1 LFCDFE
7 IDKGAFAVKIHEY
20 QAKEVLAKY
29 GVAIPKNA
37 GVATTPQ
44 EVAAKVAELGGRGVI
59 KAQVHSGG
67 RGKAGGIKVANTPE
81 EAEQIAE
88 QMLGMILKT
97 HQVPQ
102 GIKVEKVLIEEPIN
116 IKQEYYL
123 GIVPDRNTRRDILI
137 VSAKGGMDIEA
148 VAEEDPDAIANL
160 PINPLEGV
168 SDYEL
173 RQVCTD
179 AKLDPAVINKAAAF
193 LRQLYN
199 AYVGS
204 DGALAEINP
213 LAVTDDGRVLA
224 ADAKFQIDDAALFRH
239 PEFAAYTEESEED
252 EIEAEAHKHDIA
264 YVRLGGDV
272 GIICNGAGLTM
283 ATMDEVKRAGGNPAD
298 FLDVGGGAQA
308 ERVKTCLGIVLSD
321 PNVKGV
327 LINIFGGI
335 TRCDEVAKGVVTAT
349 QSMDI
354 KVPLV
359 VRLAGT
365 RAEEGAAILAEAQL
379 IPATTMQEAAAKIVR
394 LVNAA

>member
-1 LFCDFE
+1 
-7 IDKGAFAVKIHEY
+7 VKIHEY

-29 GVAIPKNA
+29 GVAIPKNS

-67 RGKAGGIKVANTPE
+67 RGKAGGIKVANSPE
-81 EAEQIAE
+81 EAEQLATA
-88 QMLGMILKT
+88 MLGMLLKT

-102 GIKVEKVLIEEPIN
+102 GITVEKVLIEEPIN

-123 GIVPDRNTRRDILI
+123 GIVPDRNTQRDVLI

-148 VAEEDPDAIANL
+148 VAEEDPDAIVHL
-160 PINPLEGV
+160 SIHPLEGV

-173 RQVCTD
+173 RQACTD

-204 DGALAEINP
+204 DGSLAEINP

-283 ATMDEVKRAGGNPAD
+283 ATMDEVKRAGGAPAD

-349 QSMDI
+349 KSMNI
-354 KVPLV
+354 TVPLV

-365 RAEEGAAILAEAQL
+365 NAAEGAEILAESNL
-379 IPATTMQEAAAKIVR
+379 IPASTMQEAAAKIVS

>member
-1 LFCDFE
+1 M
-7 IDKGAFAVKIHEY
+7 KIHEY
-20 QAKEVLAKY
+20 QAKQLLAKY

-37 GVATTPQ
+37 GIAATPA
-44 EVAAKVAELGGRGVI
+44 EARAAVEALGGRGVI

-88 QMLGMILKT
+88 QMLGMILRT

-102 GIKVEKVLIEEPIN
+102 GIKVEKVLIEEPVKIV
-116 IKQEYYL
+116 QEYYL
-123 GIVPDRNTRRDILI
+123 GVVPDRDTQRDVII

-148 VAEEDPDAIANL
+148 VAEEDPDAIAHL
-160 PINPLEGV
+160 PIDPIEGLR
-168 SDYEL
+168 DYQL
-173 RQVCTD
+173 RQVCYD
-179 AKLDPAVINKAAAF
+179 AKLDPAIINKAVVF

-199 AYVGS
+199 AYVAS
-204 DGALAEINP
+204 DGSLAEINP
-213 LAVTDDGRVLA
+213 LAVTEDGRVLA
-224 ADAKFQIDDAALFRH
+224 ADAKFQIDDSALFRH
-239 PEFAAYTEESEED
+239 PDFAAYAEDSED
-252 EIEAEAHKHDIA
+252 DPIEAEAHKEDIA

-283 ATMDEVKRAGGNPAD
+283 ATMDEVKRAGGDPAD

-308 ERVKTCLGIVLSD
+308 ERVAKCLQIVLSD
-321 PNVKGV
+321 PNVKGI

-335 TRCDEVAKGVVTAT
+335 TRCDEVAKGIVTAAGT
-349 QSMDI
+349 IGI

-365 RAEEGAAILAEAQL
+365 RAEEGAKILADANL
-379 IPATTMQEAAAKIVR
+379 VPAETMQEAAAKIVA
-394 LVNAA
+394 LVKQAA